1 MSFEDDPGREE
12 DELDAGDKVR
22 KEWGWSMVDVT
33 SRVFGIG
40 KGCLQPSRS
49 CFNVGY

>member
-40 KGCLQPSRS
+40 KDVADLQIILMLDTD
-49 CFNVGY
+49 